1 MNGELYQACVLV
13 AAVRQALR
21 AGTFSY
27 KGADYEKTIRFT
39 FQNGARADSAADW
52 YRELA
57 ARRLRDIKLL
67 APTVTGD
74 RGLLAFSGGTPFLV
88 ACFYRD
94 KAAGWRAGWEF
105 DQSARG
111 WNIEWNEAPFKNAPA
126 APPCFQEYRED
137 FSAVLAQ
144 ISELAVRIGENQF
157 AAQFDSARRYLTDQH
172 ITLPDW
178 MHIRLPEKTRPCSLL
193 PRARGCSAAWAAGT
207 TARRIWR
214 MNRALTAT
222 MNGCPPRCTGRLCWR
237 CCTLSTNGDAADPTF
252 WKEDSL

>member
-105 DQSARG
+105 DLSL
-111 WNIEWNEAPFKNAPA
+111 I
-126 APPCFQEYRED
+126 
-137 FSAVLAQ
+137 
-144 ISELAVRIGENQF
+144 
-157 AAQFDSARRYLTDQH
+157 H
-172 ITLPDW
+172 I
-178 MHIRLPEKTRPCSLL
+178 
-193 PRARGCSAAWAAGT
+193 
-207 TARRIWR
+207 
-214 MNRALTAT
+214 
-222 MNGCPPRCTGRLCWR
+222 
-237 CCTLSTNGDAADPTF
+237 
-252 WKEDSL
+252 

>member
-74 RGLLAFSGGTPFLV
+74 RGLLAFSGGTPFWLP
-88 ACFYRD
+88 AFTGT
-94 KAAGWRAGWEF
+94 KPPAG
-105 DQSARG
+105 
-111 WNIEWNEAPFKNAPA
+111 APVGNSTSL
-126 APPCFQEYRED
+126 RE
-137 FSAVLAQ
+137 VG
-144 ISELAVRIGENQF
+144 ISSGTK
-157 AAQFDSARRYLTDQH
+157 RRS
-172 ITLPDW
+172 
-178 MHIRLPEKTRPCSLL
+178 KTRP
-193 PRARGCSAAWAAGT
+193 PRRPASRNIAKIS
-207 TARRIWR
+207 
-214 MNRALTAT
+214 
-222 MNGCPPRCTGRLCWR
+222 PRCSHRFRNWPCASGR
-237 CCTLSTNGDAADPTF
+237 TSSPPNSTVRGVI
-252 WKEDSL
+252 

>member
-39 FQNGARADSAADW
+39 FQNGAQADSAADW
-52 YRELA
+52 HRELT

-74 RGLLAFSGGTPFLV
+74 RGLLAFSGGAPFLI
-88 ACFYRD
+88 ACFYKD
-94 KAAGWRAGWEF
+94 KAAAGWRAGWEF

-111 WNIEWNEAPFKNAPA
+111 WNIEWNEAPFKDAPA
-126 APPCFQEYRED
+126 APPRFQEYRED

-178 MHIRLPEKTRPCSLL
+178 MHIRLPEKNKALFAAAS
-193 PRARGCSAAWAAGT
+193 RAWVFGGMGSWNDSPPYLAHEQGLDGDYERLSAALYRQIMLAVLYAVNEW
-207 TARRIWR
+207 
-214 MNRALTAT
+214 
-222 MNGCPPRCTGRLCWR
+222 
-237 CCTLSTNGDAADPTF
+237 
-252 WKEDSL
+252 